1 MKSVLRRMAALIDID
16 TYQRLLAYAILKQTW
31 PQIKPCPSF
40 QKREELWDY
49 CSDVVVGKSKDIT

>member
-1 MKSVLRRMAALIDID
+1 MAALIDID